1 MRGRLISF
9 TLLEKGSVDHLGD
22 EYEDD
27 CMVMI
32 IMFYDNGD
40 EERRPE
46 QGLS

>member
-9 TLLEKGSVDHLGD
+9 TLLEKGSVDHLED
-22 EYEDD
+22 EYDYEDD

-40 EERRPE
+40 EE
-46 QGLS
+46 